1 MNMHTDTVLD
11 YQNLG
16 PDEVLAAVESRGYTC
31 DGHLLVLN
39 SFENRVYQVGI
50 EDNKALIAKF
60 YRPQR
65 GGQRV
70 SESVS
75 IAWWGCERLR
85 FSLPLPNPVVGVFVP
100 CPIGSLPNDHLC
112 AAPGGTG

>member
-1 MNMHTDTVLD
+1 MRADAVLD

-50 EDNKALIAKF
+50 EAVSYTHLTLPTKA
-60 YRPQR
+60 
-65 GGQRV
+65 
-70 SESVS
+70 
-75 IAWWGCERLR
+75 
-85 FSLPLPNPVVGVFVP
+85 
-100 CPIGSLPNDHLC
+100 
-112 AAPGGTG
+112 